1 MGRVTIRLPA
11 ASPNAY
17 LAWVT
22 WWRDVEELLGSDMA
36 RSAEVGGETRSTAGP
51 EVDAIV
57 PRHVRLLE
65 DQARLA
71 VEEGEL
77 EISPQLAAEPAEWD
91 QWLDYWTTRREWLEA
106 LALRG
111 LPVPRFPEDL
121 VTLWQQTLETI
132 GVELATDLAD
142 LHNLD
147 VVAGGAPGTFRL
159 IGELEV
165 MNVEVVGR
173 HLEASLRRGDRLTL
187 DLSGLTFIDSRGLAL
202 ILKLAQIALD
212 LGTAPI
218 AIKTPSEVVE
228 RVLEVGVPTK
238 IPGVRIEP

>member
-1 MGRVTIRLPA
+1 MANITIRLPA
-11 ASPNAY
+11 ASPDAY
-17 LAWVT
+17 LAWAR
-22 WWRDVEELLGSDMA
+22 WWRDVEDLLGSDLAQESEERMRPDA
-36 RSAEVGGETRSTAGP
+36 RGSAQW
-51 EVDAIV
+51 IV

-65 DQARLA
+65 DQARQALEDGKREIA
-71 VEEGEL
+71 PEL
-77 EISPQLAAEPAEWD
+77 TAESELWD
-91 QWLDYWTTRREWLEA
+91 GWLDYWTSRREWLEA

-111 LPVPRFPEDL
+111 LPVPAFPEDL
-121 VTLWQQTLETI
+121 VGLWQETLDTI
-132 GVELATDLAD
+132 SVEVVTDLAH
-142 LHNLD
+142 LHNLQI
-147 VVAGGAPGTFRL
+147 VGAGTPGSFRL
-159 IGELEV
+159 VGELEV

-187 DLSGLTFIDSRGLAL
+187 DLSGLTFMDSRGLAL
-202 ILKLAQIALD
+202 ILKLAQTALE

>member
-1 MGRVTIRLPA
+1 MANITIRLPA
-11 ASPNAY
+11 ASPDAY
-17 LAWVT
+17 LAWAR
-22 WWRDVEELLGSDMA
+22 WWRDVEDLLGSDLAQESEEQM
-36 RSAEVGGETRSTAGP
+36 RPDPRESAQR
-51 EVDAIV
+51 IV

-65 DQARLA
+65 DQARQALEDGKREIA
-71 VEEGEL
+71 PEL
-77 EISPQLAAEPAEWD
+77 TAESELWD
-91 QWLDYWTTRREWLEA
+91 GWLDYWTSRREWLEA

-111 LPVPRFPEDL
+111 LPVPAFPEDL
-121 VTLWQQTLETI
+121 VRLWQETLDTI
-132 GVELATDLAD
+132 SVEVVTDLAH
-142 LHNLD
+142 LHNLQI
-147 VVAGGAPGTFRL
+147 VGGGTPGSFRL
-159 IGELEV
+159 VGELEV

-202 ILKLAQIALD
+202 ILKLAQTALE